1 MKWPPGRM
9 FSVAP
14 GIRSASRC
22 GQLGLT
28 SWSSVPVQTSTGTT
42 RSSGSLRRTPH
53 HTEAL
58 TRQPRNVLRHSGIH
72 PIYHRKFVVHARIRK
87 RQRARD
93 DRHSCHS
100 MPQRVTDSCGVLAA
114 HRPAHDGEP
123 VDVELVE
130 QFPDIARPVQDR
142 AIGQRI
148 GQPDAWPIGR
158 DEPYSSLTRCRCGRF
173 DVQATRQAA
182 VRVDHRE
189 SNRVPVLRVPDS
201 PSVPQPGDVIARGW
215 LHPTIIS
222 RARGARPRISNR

>member
-1 MKWPPGRM
+1 MKWPPDRM
-9 FSVAP
+9 FSDAP

-72 PIYHRKFVVHARIRK
+72 PIHHRKFVVHARIRK

-93 DRHSCHS
+93 DRHSCYS
-100 MPQRVTDSCGVLAA
+100 MPQRVTDCCGVLAA

-148 GQPDAWPIGR
+148 GQPDAGRSGEMSLIPASPAAGAAASTSRRHARPPCALTTGNPIGS
-158 DEPYSSLTRCRCGRF
+158 PYCAYPIAL
-173 DVQATRQAA
+173 
-182 VRVDHRE
+182 
-189 SNRVPVLRVPDS
+189 
-201 PSVPQPGDVIARGW
+201 PSR
-215 LHPTIIS
+215 S
-222 RARGARPRISNR
+222 RAT